1 MPRRTPRRVIAH
13 DSASPLPHLRA
24 VLPAYPALMIE
35 EPDWIRLGLTPG
47 IGPVLWGRMM
57 RGELGQGAQAEVLAT
72 ARRAVPDA
80 LLESHRLARER
91 LGASLLTPASA
102 DWPEALRVL
111 EDPPAMLFHR
121 GDSTL
126 LSRPQI
132 AFVGARR
139 ASRRALDDAAW
150 LVHELAGAGLIVTS
164 GLALGV
170 DGAAHRAALDC
181 GGTTIAVLGSG
192 LDRIY
197 PARHRGL
204 AERIAAEGLL
214 LSEFLPGT
222 PALPHHFP
230 RRNRLV
236 SGLSLG
242 VVVVEAGVRSG
253 SMITARLAAQQGREV
268 FALPSHA
275 RDLRAGG
282 NLRLLREGAVLVR
295 DAGDILTELGLERTA
310 VKREVRAASPAEAAV
325 LDAMVPEGTDF
336 STLILRTGL
345 DASELA
351 VRITELELDGLL
363 ERDGDRL
370 YPRTS
375 GTEAGPRP

>member
-1 MPRRTPRRVIAH
+1 
-13 DSASPLPHLRA
+13 
-24 VLPAYPALMIE
+24 MIE

-57 RGELGQGAQAEVLAT
+57 RGELGQGAQADALAT
-72 ARRAVPDA
+72 ARRAVPDV
-80 LLESHRLARER
+80 LLESHRLACER
-91 LGASLLTPASA
+91 LGASLLTPASVA
-102 DWPEALRVL
+102 WPDALRVL

-121 GDSTL
+121 GDPTL

-132 AFVGARR
+132 AVVGARQ

-150 LVHELAGAGLIVTS
+150 LVHELVSAGLIVTS

-170 DGAAHRAALDC
+170 DGAAHRAALEC
-181 GGTTIAVLGSG
+181 GGMTIAVLGSG

-204 AERIAAEGLL
+204 AERIAAEGVL

-242 VVVVEAGVRSG
+242 VVVVEAGVHSG

-268 FALPSHA
+268 FALPSNA
-275 RDLRAGG
+275 RDPRAGG

-295 DAGDILTELGLERTA
+295 DASDVLTELGLERTVA
-310 VKREVRAASPAEAAV
+310 KREVRAASPSEAAV

-336 STLILRTGL
+336 STLIVRTGL
-345 DASELA
+345 DASELS

-375 GTEAGPRP
+375 GTATGPRP